1 MTDTVVSVRM
11 PSTLVRELR
20 ILADKNHYMDLS
32 EEIRSVVRSK
42 CFSFT
47 EPVTSKIAKLKQEQ
61 TNQQMIEELK
71 KLIGRLENEK

>member
-32 EEIRSVVRSK
+32 EEIRSVVRTK
-42 CFSFT
+42 CIDST
-47 EPVTSKIAKLKQEQ
+47 QSPDSKIAKLKQKQ
-61 TNQQMIEELK
+61 SNQQMIEELK